1 MLIVHDFVLDPVTG
15 FVMLHGEPL
24 QNRSHHDLRDAAIFS
39 GIDISD
45 AKSALD
51 IERIIT
57 AYFMR
62 RLYNRKQLADVLSKT
77 EPDEIGKILSHKM
90 QRSPHLFTTTAGL
103 CINHH
108 THTTSSGRPPRAGT
122 NTTPCVPAA
131 CTRQEP
137 CTH

>member
-24 QNRSHHDLRDAAIFS
+24 RNRSHHDLRDAAIFS

-51 IERIIT
+51 IERIVT

-62 RLYNRKQLADVLSKT
+62 RLHNGKQLE
-77 EPDEIGKILSHKM
+77 EPERRAHRWHQTVRILLE
-90 QRSPHLFTTTAGL
+90 SPV
-103 CINHH
+103 
-108 THTTSSGRPPRAGT
+108 SSL
-122 NTTPCVPAA
+122 
-131 CTRQEP
+131 EDSF
-137 CTH
+137 